1 MPGGETDLDQMLAT
15 LAVERRPGV
24 YAFVSAPTVLHGV
37 DVHATVL
44 EDEGV
49 TSVVSVDDARAAGF
63 DVDFEAA
70 WLTLRVHSAL
80 DAVGLTAAFSA
91 ALGERGIP
99 CNVLAGTFH
108 DHLLVP
114 VDLVDDAFSALE
126 HLRLGAANGQPL
138 SE

>member
-1 MPGGETDLDQMLAT
+1 MAGGVTDLDQMLAT
-15 LAVERRPGV
+15 LAVDRRPGV
-24 YAFVSAPTVLHGV
+24 FTFVSGPAVLD
-37 DVHATVL
+37 DVEVQAMIV
-44 EDEGV
+44 EREGV
-49 TSVVSVDDARAAGF
+49 TSVVAVEDARGLGL

-80 DAVGLTAAFSA
+80 EAVGLTAAFSA
-91 ALGERGIP
+91 ALGEREIP

-114 VDLVDDAFSALE
+114 VDRVDDAVDALE
-126 HLRLGAANGQPL
+126 ALRERAVEDQLR

>member
-1 MPGGETDLDQMLAT
+1 MAGGVTDLDQMLAT
-15 LAVERRPGV
+15 LAVDRRPGV
-24 YAFVSAPTVLHGV
+24 FTFVSGPAVLD
-37 DVHATVL
+37 DVEVQAMIV
-44 EDEGV
+44 EREGV
-49 TSVVSVDDARAAGF
+49 TSVVAVEDARGLGL

-80 DAVGLTAAFSA
+80 EAVGLTAAFSA
-91 ALGERGIP
+91 ALGERDIP

-114 VDLVDDAFSALE
+114 VDRVDDAVGALE
-126 HLRLGAANGQPL
+126 ALRERAVEDQVR

>member
-1 MPGGETDLDQMLAT
+1 MAGGVTDLDQMLAT
-15 LAVERRPGV
+15 LAVDRRPGV
-24 YAFVSAPTVLHGV
+24 FTFVSGPAVL
-37 DVHATVL
+37 DDL
-44 EDEGV
+44 EVQAMIVEREGV
-49 TSVVSVDDARAAGF
+49 TSVVAVEDARGLGL

-80 DAVGLTAAFSA
+80 EAVGLTAAFSA
-91 ALGERGIP
+91 ALGERDIP

-114 VDLVDDAFSALE
+114 VDRVDDAVGALE
-126 HLRLGAANGQPL
+126 ALRERAVEDQVR